1 MFFFTRKSMP
11 RLAVIGLIL
20 IAAFLHDEA
29 ALSQDQSKKNKRARV
44 SPDSLAAAAHELEL
58 IRHWSLGFQQY
69 RNKQFAAATRYFW
82 KVVAIDTMSL
92 PAAANNHETTAA
104 PHRKYPQ
111 VFDFLGH
118 SYFQLNEPDSAKLVY
133 ELGIAALPEETNL
146 RRNLAYLL
154 TAREQL
160 DRAVV
165 EYQQIRELG
174 AATEDDFRRMAN
186 LYVRLNQY
194 DKAIAAYEKI
204 LALSPDD
211 AETRKTLAAL
221 YKATGKADAAIENME
236 KALAQNPNDSR
247 LLFELGRARF
257 NLQEYEKAV
266 ALLSRFH
273 ALVPDDLVAL
283 EFLGEAQSRLN
294 RHSEALQIFG
304 QIIAAR
310 PQEKKVLVKISDS
323 YRALGDYAAAR
334 RFANK
339 ALAVDHSYGAAYL
352 TLGRIYQDCADQCAA
367 KKGKTEFDDKLVY
380 ELAYFQYEKAL
391 QDAETRAEARQQ
403 LNFLAASI
411 PQKED
416 RFMNKG
422 KDKAAGPCYQWI
434 Y

>member
-1 MFFFTRKSMP
+1 MP
-11 RLAVIGLIL
+11 RFAVIAMIL
-20 IAAFLHDEA
+20 TAVFLHDKA
-29 ALSQDQSKKNKRARV
+29 ALSQDKPRKNNKAQV
-44 SPDSLAAAAHELEL
+44 SPDSSAAAARELEL
-58 IRHWSLGFQQY
+58 IRHWSLGFQHY
-69 RNKQFAAATRYFW
+69 RNKQYAAATRYFW
-82 KVVAIDTMSL
+82 KVVAIDTMSQQ
-92 PAAANNHETTAA
+92 AVANHHETAA
-104 PHRKYPQ
+104 TPRRKYPQ

-133 ELGIAALPEETNL
+133 ELGIAALPEEVNL

-174 AATEDDFRRMAN
+174 AATEDDFRRLAN
-186 LYVRLNQY
+186 LHVRLNQY
-194 DKAIAAYEKI
+194 DEAIAAYEKI

-211 AETRKTLAAL
+211 AETRKALAAL
-221 YKATGKADAAIENME
+221 YKAAGKADAAIENME

-247 LLFELGRARF
+247 LLFELARARF
-257 NLQEYEKAV
+257 NLQEYENVV

-273 ALVPDDLVAL
+273 VLAPDDFVGL
-283 EFLGEAQSRLN
+283 ELLGEAQFRLN
-294 RHSEALQIFG
+294 RHSEALKTLG
-304 QIIAAR
+304 KIIAAK
-310 PQEKKVLVKISDS
+310 PQEKKILVKISES
-323 YRALGDYAAAR
+323 YRALGDFAAAR

-339 ALAVDHSYGAAYL
+339 ALAVDQNYGAAYL
-352 TLGRIYQDCADQCAA
+352 ALGRIYEDCADQCVA
-367 KKGKTEFDDKLVY
+367 KKGRTEFDDKLVY